1 MLLFASISGATRA
14 IHAGEANVSVL
25 DEIIGKREELLAMM
39 RRHGASNPRIFGSV
53 ARREDGPDSDLDL
66 LVEMESNRSLLDLIS
81 LQQEIEVSLGRRVDV
96 LTPRSLNRHI
106 RDQIL
111 AEARPL

>member
-1 MLLFASISGATRA
+1 MSI
-14 IHAGEANVSVL
+14 L
-25 DEIIGKREELLAMM
+25 DEIIARREELLTMM

-53 ARREDGPDSDLDL
+53 ARREDGPDSDVDF
-66 LVEMESNRSLLDLIS
+66 LVEMESDRSLLDLIS
-81 LQQEIEVSLGRRVDV
+81 LQQEIERSLERRVDL

-106 RDQIL
+106 RDRIL